1 MSYPHGR
8 EEMSKVKSLEDYF
21 GKRVK
26 IIDVD
31 GKEWHGRVTDY
42 TSAADNETDGIA
54 EESITCRMDGFHDGL
69 IELFPNEIK
78 SIEVEK

>member
-1 MSYPHGR
+1 MYPHGQ

-21 GKRVK
+21 GRHIK

-54 EESITCRMDGFHDGL
+54 EESITCRMDGVTNGL
-69 IELFPNEIK
+69 IEFFPGDVV